1 MKSATKLAALA
12 ILGLLAPCCAVAD
25 DEPLDVS
32 KMRCNEFNAVI
43 NDEDSSGSSYMIAWL
58 DGYLSGIS
66 GDTTI
71 NVTFIEQFSTK
82 LIEACDKAPKRNVLE
97 VAKQIGLAGG
107 G

>member
-1 MKSATKLAALA
+1 MKPVTKLAALA
-12 ILGLLAPCCAVAD
+12 TLGLLAPCLAVAD

-32 KMRCNEFNAVI
+32 KMSCTEFNSVI

-71 NVTFIEQFSTK
+71 NVAFIEQFSTQ
-82 LIEACDKAPKRNVLE
+82 LIEACAKSPRRNVLD
-97 VAKQIGLAGG
+97 VAKHVGLADGG
-107 G
+107 